1 MKRLNNKGQSM
12 LVWVMF
18 VILTL
23 FLFYT
28 VFALLSGYWKTQI
41 FDMGVRLGANSTVMA
56 LLEQNFMAAPFI
68 FGVSVI
74 VVFIFYTITR
84 G

>member
-1 MKRLNNKGQSM
+1 MNKLHDKGQSM
-12 LVWVMF
+12 LMWVMF
-18 VILTL
+18 VIMTL
-23 FLFYT
+23 FLFFTVYT
-28 VFALLSGYWKTQI
+28 LLAGYWKTQI
-41 FDMGVRLGANSTVMA
+41 FDLGVRLGANSTVMG
-56 LLEQNFMAAPFI
+56 LLEQNFSAAPFI